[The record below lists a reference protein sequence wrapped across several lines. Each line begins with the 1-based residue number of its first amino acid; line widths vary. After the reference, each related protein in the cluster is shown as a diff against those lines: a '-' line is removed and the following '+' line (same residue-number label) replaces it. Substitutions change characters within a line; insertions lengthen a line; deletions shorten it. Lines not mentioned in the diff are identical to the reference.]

1 MENKIGKVVGF
12 LYLLLG
18 FSYLSSLSAL
28 SPQRGSFPAFLQFP
42 AGAAFQLSCR
52 SVPAFSPRGDNC
64 ATCTKQDDP
73 RLILCAEGEIDFYA
87 QVKGD
92 RLQFHKARFGEA
104 NCINVLQKGED
115 RKVHE

>member
-1 MENKIGKVVGF
+1 MTVPWNKTEWKIKLVKSWVSLSFARF
-12 LYLLLG
+12 LYLP
-18 FSYLSSLSAL
+18 SLSAL
-28 SPQRGSFPAFLQFP
+28 SPRRGSFPP
-42 AGAAFQLSCR
+42 C
-52 SVPAFSPRGDNC
+52 VPAFSPWGDNC

-104 NCINVLQKGED
+104 NCINVLQKGDD
-115 RKVHE
+115 RKVYE